1 MVDVIFAIFAAVL
14 LCGALALMMALR
26 GLVSKPLA
34 RLGRQV
40 REVARGA
47 FESPL
52 RVGGPRDVVGLAE
65 DVDSMRM
72 RILSELTAIQEANE
86 RLDLQATELSRSNRE
101 LEQFAY
107 IASHD
112 LQEPLRKVAGFTR
125 LLQRRYK
132 GRLDERADEY
142 IAFAADGATR
152 MQALITDLLAFSRVG
167 RPVKPPE
174 LVPLDDVLADALE
187 RLRAAI
193 EETDATIE
201 ADGLPIVPGEPG
213 LLALVFQ
220 NLVGNALKFHNQAK
234 PHVRIGSERQGQEWL
249 IWCADNG
256 IGIDPEYRERIFVIF
271 QRLQPRERSAG
282 TGIGLAICRKI
293 IEYHGGR
300 IWVEPVA
307 GGGSRFQFTLPA
319 AEDQA

>member
-1 MVDVIFAIFAAVL
+1 MSFAIFAALL

-86 RLDLQATELSRSNRE
+86 RLDLQATELSRSNGE

-112 LQEPLRKVAGFTR
+112 LQEPLRKVA
-125 LLQRRYK
+125 
-132 GRLDERADEY
+132 
-142 IAFAADGATR
+142 AFARCCRTATR
-152 MQALITDLLAFSRVG
+152 ARSTSAPTPISRSRSTAPGGCRQLINDLLSFSRVG
-167 RPVKPPE
+167 RS
-174 LVPLDDVLADALE
+174 A
-187 RLRAAI
+187 RRA
-193 EETDATIE
+193 
-201 ADGLPIVPGEPG
+201 
-213 LLALVFQ
+213 
-220 NLVGNALKFHNQAK
+220 
-234 PHVRIGSERQGQEWL
+234 R
-249 IWCADNG
+249 
-256 IGIDPEYRERIFVIF
+256 
-271 QRLQPRERSAG
+271 RSTSG
-282 TGIGLAICRKI
+282 C
-293 IEYHGGR
+293 
-300 IWVEPVA
+300 
-307 GGGSRFQFTLPA
+307 
-319 AEDQA
+319 